1 MQSSIHNWKRFL
13 ARQEGIAWQRDFF
26 DHRLRHDES
35 LTEKWNYIRENPLR
49 KGLSATPDDWPYQWT
64 SGRDGS
70 PSRPSSENPTTTLL
84 YWHLGRR
91 LLSEN
96 LQESRAEY
104 GKQILATMSRELTTE
119 FGRGFGYATINRAIQ
134 LSQCFPDQEIVSTLS
149 TQLSWSHFMELLTPI
164 DALPLQ
170 QIK

>member
-1 MQSSIHNWKRFL
+1 MSQEPSADRFDGITIFTTNASPTAPALSEKSPYL
-13 ARQEGIAWQRDFF
+13 APG
-26 DHRLRHDES
+26 
-35 LTEKWNYIRENPLR
+35 
-49 KGLSATPDDWPYQWT
+49 GLHAI
-64 SGRDGS
+64 GRDGS

-96 LQESRAEY
+96 LQEGRAEY

-119 FGRGFGYATINRAIQ
+119 FGGGFGYATINRAIQ
-134 LSQCFPDQEIVSTLS
+134 LSQCFPDLEIVSTLS